1 MRGRL
6 WRIGERG
13 NYGPDVLYV
22 RIKKRRRRKRREE
35 KKREEKRDKKK
46 REEEKRR
53 KEKEERR
60 GEEKRRKRKGGGGE
74 KVAGRCCYNW
84 AGQGCCR
91 YSGRRNLE
99 LNSQSGMNENQE
111 Y

>member
-1 MRGRL
+1 M
-6 WRIGERG
+6 
-13 NYGPDVLYV
+13 
-22 RIKKRRRRKRREE
+22 RIKKRKRKRREE
-35 KKREEKRDKKK
+35 KKREEKRRETKRREKRRREEKKEER
-46 REEEKRR
+46 REEEKR
-53 KEKEERR
+53 K
-60 GEEKRRKRKGGGGE
+60 KRKGGVGG